1 MRIRAALAA
10 VAIALAV
17 PATGAG
23 GEGDEEEN
31 ESVTRVSCLGGIA
44 ELRLETDD
52 DDDDGAA
59 GDSDSEIAVALR
71 VNARRPVAV
80 WRLVLLHERRIVY
93 RGTRRSTGSSYRL
106 RYTRRLPDWLG
117 RQTVA
122 ARIAADIGRTCRLEA
137 TI

>member
-10 VAIALAV
+10 VAIAFAV
-17 PATGAG
+17 PTGAG
-23 GEGDEEEN
+23 GEDDEEEN

-44 ELRLETDD
+44 ELRLETEDD
-52 DDDDGAA
+52 DEDAVDP
-59 GDSDSEIAVALR
+59 DSGIVVALR
-71 VNARRPVAV
+71 VTARRPVAV

-93 RGTRRSTGSSYRL
+93 RGTRRSTGSSYTL
-106 RYTRRLPDWLG
+106 RYSRRLPDWLG

-122 ARIAADIGRTCRLEA
+122 ARLATDSGRTCRLEA